1 MPEKIYTYESDEI
14 TVTWDK
20 FKCIHAKECVH
31 GLPGVFNINEKPWIQ
46 PGKETAD
53 KVAEVVMK
61 CPTGALQFQRKE
73 GGAEETAPDQNT
85 LTIAEDGP
93 LYVAGD
99 IKIKNADG
107 ELITEETRV
116 ALCRCGLTS
125 NKPYCDNS
133 HIKADFKA
141 DTSFNPERLLLE
153 ETEEI
158 GGKLSIKVRPNSSLF
173 VEGTYTLTGDGQEVS
188 TTKKMSFC
196 RCGASANKPFCD
208 GAHKSAGFSTD

>member
-1 MPEKIYTYESDEI
+1 MPEKIFTYESDEI

-31 GLPGVFNINEKPWIQ
+31 GLPSVFNIDEKPWIQ
-46 PGKETAD
+46 PGKEAAD

-61 CPTGALQFQRKE
+61 CPTGALQFQRKD
-73 GGAEETAPDQNT
+73 GGVAETVPKQNT
-85 LTIAEDGP
+85 LTIAVDGP

-99 IKIKNADG
+99 IKLKNADD
-107 ELITEETRV
+107 ELISEETRV
-116 ALCRCGLTS
+116 ALCRCGLSS

-133 HIKADFKA
+133 HIKAEFKA
-141 DTSFNPERLLLE
+141 GTSFNPERLLLE
-153 ETEEI
+153 ETDDT
-158 GGKLSIKVRPNSSLF
+158 GGELSIKIRPNSSLF

-208 GAHKSAGFSTD
+208 GAHKSAGFTAD